1 MGILDWFRGVAGG
14 RTEKDT
20 AIPAVAA
27 SEEQGTE
34 IGGLNFKSAVDAH
47 MKWKKRLED
56 YISGNSQETLE
67 VGTISRDYQCV
78 LGKWIY
84 GEGGERFGYSETFF
98 DMKAH
103 HTLFHRSAGE
113 VLAAAQAG
121 DKDRALQLLYK
132 GDYARA
138 SERVKR
144 YLAKLF
150 VLVADGQTAI
160 DAHAQ
165 WKERLRDF
173 IAGSS
178 KENLRVEVIGRD
190 DQRVLG
196 QWLNAEGSKRYGHLP
211 AFEAVRTSHAQFH
224 RCAADVLTTANRGDS
239 SSALRMLDEGD
250 YTRASDD
257 VAATLVELFKG
268 ENTAG
273 A

>member
-1 MGILDWFRGVAGG
+1 MGILDWFRGVASGG
-14 RTEKDT
+14 NEKD
-20 AIPAVAA
+20 AA
-27 SEEQGTE
+27 TTVVSAGEGQGAE
-34 IGGLNFKSAVDAH
+34 VGGLDFKSAVDAH
-47 MKWKKRLED
+47 MKWKKRLEE
-56 YISGNSQETLE
+56 YISGNSQEKLE
-67 VGTISRDYQCV
+67 VGVISRDYQCV

-113 VLAAAQAG
+113 VLAAVQAG
-121 DKDRALQLLYK
+121 DTDRALHLLYK

-160 DAHAQ
+160 DVHAQ
-165 WKERLRDF
+165 WKERLRDYV
-173 IAGSS
+173 AGTSQ
-178 KENLRVEVIGRD
+178 ENLNDEVIARD
-190 DQRVLG
+190 DQCVLG

-211 AFEAVRTSHAQFH
+211 TFDAVRVSHAQFH
-224 RCAADVLTTANRGDS
+224 RCAADVLKTAKGGDS
-239 SSALRMLDEGD
+239 SSALRMLDEGN
-250 YTRASDD
+250 YMRASDD
-257 VAATLVELFKG
+257 VAAALVELFRS
-268 ENTAG
+268 ENAAG

>member
-1 MGILDWFRGVAGG
+1 MGILDWFRGVASG
-14 RTEKDT
+14 RNEKDVASS
-20 AIPAVAA
+20 AISAG
-27 SEEQGTE
+27 EDKGTVV
-34 IGGLNFKSAVDAH
+34 GGLDFKSAVDAH

-67 VGTISRDYQCV
+67 VGVISRDYQCV

-121 DKDRALQLLYK
+121 DKDRALHLLFK

-165 WKERLRDF
+165 WKERLHNH
-173 IAGSS
+173 IAGNTQ
-178 KENLRVEVIGRD
+178 EDLRVDVIARD
-190 DQRVLG
+190 DQCVLG

-211 AFEAVRTSHAQFH
+211 TFDAVRVSHAQFH
-224 RCAADVLTTANRGDS
+224 RCAADVLTTAKGGDS
-239 SSALRMLDEGD
+239 SSALRMLEEES
-250 YTRASDD
+250 YMRASDE
-257 VAATLVELFKG
+257 VTAALVELFKS
-268 ENTAG
+268 ENAAG

>member
-1 MGILDWFRGVAGG
+1 MGMLDWFRGVASG
-14 RTEKDT
+14 RNEKD
-20 AIPAVAA
+20 AAVPAGAA
-27 SEEQGTE
+27 GEEKGTE
-34 IGGLNFKSAVDAH
+34 IGGLDFKSAVDAH

-56 YISGNSQETLE
+56 YISGTSQESLE

-84 GEGGERFGYSETFF
+84 GEGSERFGYSETFF

-165 WKERLRDF
+165 WKERLRDH

-178 KENLRVEVIGRD
+178 KESLRVDVIGRD
-190 DQRVLG
+190 DQCVLG
-196 QWLNAEGSKRYGHLP
+196 QWLNAEGSKRYGQLP
-211 AFEAVRTSHAQFH
+211 AFEAVRTSHARFH
-224 RCAADVLTTANRGDS
+224 QCAADVLSTANRGDS
-239 SSALRMLDEGD
+239 SSALRMLDEGN

-257 VAATLVELFKG
+257 VTAALVELFRR
-268 ENTAG
+268 ENTPG